1 MRKVIFKF
9 CLFFTILSSACALHT
24 KGVVPLD
31 SFTFGKVT
39 NKFPFVFAR
48 FDVVYPT
55 GDQQDE
61 FKKFALS
68 VNTTKELLVAEI
80 GVADYGEKDNLD
92 LAERFGVKPED
103 FPVYVI
109 FKQSDIENPVR
120 YSGHYRADELRKWTT
135 TETGLWLGLS
145 HTLQTYDRMAFDFMQ
160 SSEEFE
166 RNLILKQAEADQEDL
181 SETDKKSASF
191 YIKYMKKI
199 MEKGADFIDSEITR
213 VEKLR
218 DEAKTSLKK
227 KVQLNVQSNILN
239 SFKREPFKE
248 GAVKDKIEL

>member
-1 MRKVIFKF
+1 MKNRTFSF
-9 CLFFTILSSACALHT
+9 CLFVTILSSVCALHT
-24 KGVVPLD
+24 RGVVPLD
-31 SFTFGKVT
+31 SFTFDKVT

-55 GDQQDE
+55 GDHQDE

-80 GVADYGEKDNLD
+80 GVADYGEKENLD

-103 FPVYVI
+103 FPEYVI
-109 FKQSDIENPVR
+109 FKQSDFEYPVR

-135 TETGLWLGLS
+135 KETGLWLGLS
-145 HTLQTYDRMAFDFMQ
+145 HTLQAYDRMAFDFMQ

-166 RNLILKQAEADQEDL
+166 RNLILKQAETDQEGL
-181 SETDKKSASF
+181 SEMDQKSASF

-199 MEKGADFIDSEITR
+199 MEKGGDFIDNEISR

-248 GAVKDKIEL
+248 EEVKEKIEL